1 VREWG
6 RYSPYPCPSLSHGA
20 APTHPLFLDH
30 PRSLLHRRGA
40 ITALPTRPSLR
51 IRHRIARRRP
61 SPVCSTEAPAILFGS
76 ERAVV
81 VDEEYAVE
89 CAVEVWAAAAGA
101 RGGAVPPSYCGG
113 RRGEVCSGGGGR
125 RTSCVWTWRRRV
137 DVEVLVEGEYAVG
150 YACAGARGNT
160 STGVPVRVRRG
171 RGWRSSRSHSI
182 SGRGRVSTC
191 RPSSSL
197 PSRRRCLRYRGRRDR
212 SVDVEESTGRVLCV
226 QASCLRVV
234 GVFCFCLSTSPHLHF
249 PIIVRQTRQF
259 LVDYIGHS
267 CTITV
272 RSFPKNKPIFLAR
285 QLLDVSV
292 KGTASRCRLVPP
304 RRITFPCAV
313 QYSLIGRY
321 VKLVVAENTPS
332 FDFPHD
338 FS

>member
-1 VREWG
+1 V
-6 RYSPYPCPSLSHGA
+6 
-20 APTHPLFLDH
+20 
-30 PRSLLHRRGA
+30 
-40 ITALPTRPSLR
+40 
-51 IRHRIARRRP
+51 
-61 SPVCSTEAPAILFGS
+61 
-76 ERAVV
+76 ERAV
-81 VDEEYAVE
+81 EA
-89 CAVEVWAAAAGA
+89 WAAAAGA

-113 RRGEVCSGGGGR
+113 RRGEVRSGGGGR

-137 DVEVLVEGEYAVG
+137 DVEILVDGEYAVG

-182 SGRGRVSTC
+182 SVPAFLFAPVASSMSALSRAARSERGRGREHRASPM
-191 RPSSSL
+191 RAGLSSSS
-197 PSRRRCLRYRGRRDR
+197 SRG
-212 SVDVEESTGRVLCV
+212 LCF
-226 QASCLRVV
+226 R
-234 GVFCFCLSTSPHLHF
+234 LSTLPHLHF

-259 LVDYIGHS
+259 LVDYIRHS

-304 RRITFPCAV
+304 RRITLPCAV